1 MPRALRD
8 PPGLP
13 GATRGVRPK
22 PAPSQRYLPWS
33 QDESTGLRDR
43 EIYVSI

>member
-8 PPGLP
+8 LPGPP
-13 GATRGVRPK
+13 GATRRIRPQ

-33 QDESTGLRDR
+33 QDESTGLRDH
-43 EIYVSI
+43 ENYVSI